1 MGRHSGE
8 IRVTNKTWSVSIPD
22 GAGTVASPEVLVLDA
37 QHRQSLAT
45 MRSLSHSG
53 IAVGG
58 VACRASADW
67 APAFRSRW
75 CRLRAIV
82 PDFQDDPNGYADA
95 IVNLLDAYPARLIL
109 PAHDGSIQAL
119 RSRRP
124 DLEQRTFLP
133 IASEAALDIAV
144 DKARTLALAEQLGV
158 LVPRSVFVTTE
169 GDVRAAINELGC
181 PAVIKPLRSWG
192 QAKGLG
198 TRLGAFSVPNL
209 DEAQRLVS
217 RFSAA
222 GLQTVMQE
230 WLPGRRDAVTV
241 FCTSGKIWARFAQT
255 SHREFPPLGGNS
267 VLCESIPLLPEL
279 KEPTD
284 ALIRAANLDGCS
296 MVEFRRERSGR
307 PVLMEINARM
317 PGSVALAISAG
328 VDFPRLL
335 YSWAVG
341 NPLWEITE
349 YRIGHRQRWLS
360 GDVWYLKDVLN
371 DPGHP
376 DTPSFGAA
384 LATFL
389 ADFVRRPSALDGVDV
404 SDMMP
409 ALAELRHGLIE
420 PAFRKVQSA
429 LGMVRRASEKAN
441 GSKQN

>member
-1 MGRHSGE
+1 M
-8 IRVTNKTWSVSIPD
+8 TNKTWSVSIPD
-22 GAGTVASPEVLVLDA
+22 GAGTGAPPEVLVLDA

-45 MRSLSHSG
+45 MRSLTRSG
-53 IAVGG
+53 ITVGG
-58 VACRASADW
+58 VACRAAADW
-67 APAFRSRW
+67 APALRSRW

-82 PDFQDDPNGYADA
+82 PDFQDDPDGYADA
-95 IVNLLDAYPARLIL
+95 IVNLLDAYPARVIL

-119 RSRRP
+119 RSRRR
-124 DLEQRTFLP
+124 DLERRTFLP

-144 DKARTLALAEQLGV
+144 DKARTLALAEQLGIA
-158 LVPRSVFVTTE
+158 VPKSVFVTTE
-169 GDVRAAINELGC
+169 GDVRAAVNELGC
-181 PAVIKPLRSWG
+181 PAVVKPLRSWG
-192 QAKGLG
+192 QAAGLG

-209 DEAQRLVS
+209 DEAQRLVR
-217 RFSAA
+217 RFSSA

-267 VLCESIPLLPEL
+267 VLCESIPLGRDLQ
-279 KEPTD
+279 EPTD
-284 ALIRAANLDGCS
+284 ALIGAASLDGCS
-296 MVEFRRERSGR
+296 MVEFRRDRSGR

-328 VDFPRLL
+328 VDFPKLI

-341 NPLWEITE
+341 KPLWEITE
-349 YRIGHRQRWLS
+349 YRVGRRQRWLS

-384 LATFL
+384 LGTFL
-389 ADFVRRPSALDGVDV
+389 ADFVRRPSALDGFDAG
-404 SDMMP
+404 DMMP
-409 ALAELRHGLIE
+409 ALVEMRHGLIE
-420 PAFRKVQSA
+420 PAFGKVRSA
-429 LGMVRRASEKAN
+429 LGMARSDSEKAN